1 MLAFINVHLLFQR
14 LLRLGELTHIQ
25 VRSLYGLK
33 EFFVTVKDAE
43 YERYLIMQKELD
55 KDYST
60 LNSSRM
66 QLYEPVT
73 SGTVAVLPH
82 NYGFA
87 RALILK
93 VLLTWPRQA
102 VCFLLDHGTFGV
114 VGLSDL
120 RKIK

>member
-1 MLAFINVHLLFQR
+1 M
-14 LLRLGELTHIQ
+14 GETTEVQI
-25 VRSLYGLK
+25 RSLYGLK
-33 EFFVTVKDAE
+33 EFFLTIKDDE
-43 YERYLIMQKELD
+43 YTRYLSMQEKLD

-82 NYGFA
+82 SYGFA

-102 VCFLLDHGTFGV
+102 LCFLLDHGTFGV
-114 VGLSDL
+114 VSLSDL

>member
-1 MLAFINVHLLFQR
+1 M
-14 LLRLGELTHIQ
+14 
-25 VRSLYGLK
+25 RSLYGLK

-43 YERYLIMQKELD
+43 YKRYLTMQEELD
-55 KDYST
+55 KDYAT

-93 VLLTWPRQA
+93 VLMTWPRQA
-102 VCFLLDHGTFGV
+102 VCLMLDHGSFSV
-114 VGLSDL
+114 VSLSDL

>member
-1 MLAFINVHLLFQR
+1 MGEYTNVK
-14 LLRLGELTHIQ
+14 I
-25 VRSLYGLK
+25 RSLYGLK
-33 EFFVTVKDAE
+33 EFFVTVRDAE
-43 YERYLIMQKELD
+43 YERYEEMQKELD

-60 LNSSRM
+60 LNSTRM

-82 NYGFA
+82 VFGFA

-114 VGLSDL
+114 VGLSEL